1 MSRQE
6 PLWTRVFTLMTTA
19 NFGASTIFYMTST
32 TMAAHAMGAYGSSE
46 GEAGAVASIFFIGA
60 MLGRAG
66 AGKLIDNIGLRNCVI
81 AGSIMLALTTF
92 LYFLPT
98 TAALMMVVRALNG
111 LAFGIA
117 STSYAG
123 AAMTGV
129 PPMRR
134 GEGSGFFTVSSSV
147 PTGLAPFIGIALLN
161 GSGANALFVAASAIG
176 VFSLLMAG
184 GATTK
189 LPARPDADERSERRA
204 TSGRG
209 INSYIDSRAIPIAVI
224 VTLCA
229 FPFSTI
235 LTFLNTYA
243 EQAGFGNA
251 SQTYFLIYAVAV
263 TVTRPIAGRLQDL
276 YGNDVVLF
284 PTLTAMA
291 AGVVLTGLA
300 PNIVVLY
307 LAGALVGFGYGTLIS
322 AGQAIAVGAAGQE
335 RAGMAIASFFLFIDA
350 GTGLGPMLMGL
361 VAGAIG
367 LKSTILVSAGFVVV
381 AFLGYL
387 HYRTVHGKGRPQGDH
402 EDPESLP

>member
-1 MSRQE
+1 
-6 PLWTRVFTLMTTA
+6 
-19 NFGASTIFYMTST
+19 
-32 TMAAHAMGAYGSSE
+32 
-46 GEAGAVASIFFIGA
+46 
-60 MLGRAG
+60 
-66 AGKLIDNIGLRNCVI
+66 
-81 AGSIMLALTTF
+81 
-92 LYFLPT
+92 
-98 TAALMMVVRALNG
+98 
-111 LAFGIA
+111 
-117 STSYAG
+117 
-123 AAMTGV
+123 MTGV

-161 GSGANALFVAASAIG
+161 GSGANALFIAASAIG

-263 TVTRPIAGRLQDL
+263 TLTRPIAGRLQDL

-307 LAGALVGFGYGTLIS
+307 LAGAL
-322 AGQAIAVGAAGQE
+322 
-335 RAGMAIASFFLFIDA
+335 
-350 GTGLGPMLMGL
+350 
-361 VAGAIG
+361 G

-387 HYRTVHGKGRPQGDH
+387 HYRTIHGKGRPPGDH
-402 EDPESLP
+402 EDPQSLS